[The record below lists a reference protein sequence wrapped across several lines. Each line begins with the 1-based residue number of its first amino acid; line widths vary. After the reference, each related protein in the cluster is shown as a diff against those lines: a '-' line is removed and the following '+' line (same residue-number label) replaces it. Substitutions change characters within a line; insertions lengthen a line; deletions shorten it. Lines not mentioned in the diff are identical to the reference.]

1 MTGLMQDEC
10 EGYEIQRLSK
20 WFASRIDARHTL
32 RKHMTPSTA
41 TTLYYTYHTD
51 PGHGWLEVSLDE
63 LDLLGIRSEVS
74 CYSYMNAGKAYLEED
89 CDMELFMNAMEAKGV
104 NVKLAYINEP
114 HNDSVIR
121 SYRRFP

>member
-41 TTLYYTYHTD
+41 TTVYYTYHTD
-51 PGHGWLEVSLDE
+51 PGHGWLEVGVDE
-63 LDLLGIRSEVS
+63 LILLGIGEKISS
-74 CYSYMNAGKAYLEED
+74 YSYINGGKAYLEED

-104 NVKLAYINEP
+104 NVKLAHINEP
-114 HNDSVIR
+114 TKDSVIR

>member
-32 RKHMTPSTA
+32 RKHMTTEA
-41 TTLYYTYHTD
+41 TTIYYNYHTD
-51 PGHGWLEVSLDE
+51 PGHGWLEVGVDE
-63 LDLLGIRSEVS
+63 LILLGIGDKISS
-74 CYSYMNAGKAYLEED
+74 YSYIDEGKAYLEED
-89 CDMELFMNAMEAKGV
+89 CDMALFINIMEAKGV
-104 NVKLAYINEP
+104 EVKLAHINEP
-114 HNDSVIR
+114 TKDSIIR